1 MNARTLLTI
10 AVTATLLVGGV
21 AAVGAAAP
29 TDASTN
35 AGAADAADDPGPS
48 DGLPSVAPEF
58 VSDILDRIGSFTSG
72 SVDHLGTSLSEL
84 LSGGDAAD
92 RAT

>member
-10 AVTATLLVGGV
+10 AITATLLVGGV
-21 AAVGAAAP
+21 AAAP

-48 DGLPSVAPEF
+48 DGLPSVVPEF

-72 SVDHLGTSLSEL
+72 SVEHLGTSLSEL
-84 LSGGDAAD
+84 LSDGDAAD